1 MLATK
6 VMFEIYRDPAYGGRL
21 EVVYFTELGEHE
33 RDGAIARA
41 MAGEHVYDGYLN
53 GWKVEEAKAA
63 IARLLD
69 DLNRGAPADPAEI
82 ARRLAPFAA

>member
-6 VMFEIYRDPAYGGRL
+6 VMFEIYRDPAYGGRH

-41 MAGEHVYDGYLN
+41 MTGEHVYDGFLN
-53 GWKVEEAKAA
+53 GWKLEAAKQA
-63 IARLLD
+63 IDRLLD
-69 DLNRGAPADPAEI
+69 ELNTGAPLAPADI
-82 ARRLAPFAA
+82 AKRLAPFAA